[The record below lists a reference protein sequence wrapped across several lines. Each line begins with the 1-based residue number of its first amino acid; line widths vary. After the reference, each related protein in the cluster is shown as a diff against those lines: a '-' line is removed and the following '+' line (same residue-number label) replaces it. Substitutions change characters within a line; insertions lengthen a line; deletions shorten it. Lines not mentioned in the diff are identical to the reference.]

1 MKNVINIM
9 TTNKCFRCGFEIA
22 ENANF
27 CSNCGVALKDPMP
40 EIVYIKTDD
49 EQPIEIIEEEIE
61 NIETP
66 EVSNIEVSENEDIV
80 IEPSAEGVN
89 NVESKEEEVKE
100 NNSEEVV
107 EDNTSEKGRKILW
120 IPEWAFCSALLI
132 LGVIAIVAYKFINDP
147 EWNKLIPDM
156 SNLFATS
163 EIVATEDTVVHSKS
177 IDTINTITAETNIE
191 ADVKIEPQP
200 TLEAK
205 GDSTYHVVVMT
216 LKSIESA
223 EKIVASGKYTNAY
236 IISDSTLN
244 RIAVYNN
251 VDKVK
256 AKHFL
261 DSIANNGCPGAWI
274 FHGKAK

>member
-1 MKNVINIM
+1 M
-9 TTNKCFRCGFEIA
+9 TKNKCFRCGFETS

-27 CSNCGVALKDPMP
+27 CSNCGVSLKDPMP
-40 EIVYIKTDD
+40 EIVYLKTED
-49 EQPIEIIEEEIE
+49 EQPIEIIEEEID
-61 NIETP
+61 NTETP
-66 EVSNIEVSENEDIV
+66 LESNIEVPENEDIV
-80 IEPSAEGVN
+80 IEPSAEDVN
-89 NVESKEEEVKE
+89 NVEPKEEENE
-100 NNSEEVV
+100 SAE
-107 EDNTSEKGRKILW
+107 EDNTLEKTRRILW

-132 LGVIAIVAYKFINDP
+132 LGVVAIVTYKFINDP

-163 EIVATEDTVVHSKS
+163 EVVATEDSVEHTKS
-177 IDTINTITAETNIE
+177 IDTIKTFKVDSNIKPNE
-191 ADVKIEPQP
+191 KIEQQP
-200 TLEAK
+200 VLMAK

-216 LKSIESA
+216 LKSMESA
-223 EKIVASGKYTNAY
+223 EKIVASGKYANAY

-251 VDKVK
+251 VDKAK
-256 AKHFL
+256 AKHYL